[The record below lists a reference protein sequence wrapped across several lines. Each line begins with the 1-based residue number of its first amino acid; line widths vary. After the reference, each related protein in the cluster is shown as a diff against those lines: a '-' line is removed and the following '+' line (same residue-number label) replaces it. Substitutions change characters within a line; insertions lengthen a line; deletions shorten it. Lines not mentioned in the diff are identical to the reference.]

1 MKEGSLEAPVRH
13 TIDWQDES
21 YYDASAIEEE
31 MRRVFDIC
39 HGCRRCF
46 NLCESF
52 PRLFDMI
59 DEAPTGELDSVR
71 SSDFASVADA
81 CTLCD
86 MCFMTKCPYV
96 PPHDF
101 DLDFPHLILRYRAA
115 ERRAGG
121 GKFVPDQLGRMDR
134 NAALIRPIA
143 PLANWATRRS
153 NTVVRWFL
161 EKVTGIDARVILPK
175 FFRKS
180 FVAEAAANPLVP
192 NAQAP
197 AFGRKVALY
206 ATCYVNNNAPRA
218 GLAARKLLAHN
229 GVETRAVYPACCGMP
244 YLEQGDV
251 AKVAEQAVK
260 VAGQLRPLV
269 DQGLPIIPLTASCS
283 LMFKFEWPLIL
294 PENEDVAALSAATMD
309 ITEYLVDI
317 AKNEGLIGGMKPLI
331 GGITVHSACHARAQ
345 NMGAKALQLMKYIP
359 DTQVDHVERCSGH
372 GGTFGV
378 MAETHDAAMA
388 VGKTAMR
395 TVVRKGN
402 KYVTSECPLAAKHL
416 MQGVEVMDE
425 AAGGEPQAAP
435 EGPFHPAELM
445 AKAYGLIE

>member
-1 MKEGSLEAPVRH
+1 MQEGSLGAPTRH

-21 YYDASAIEEE
+21 WYDAAAIEAE
-31 MRRVFDIC
+31 MHRVFDIC

-59 DEAPTGELDSVR
+59 DEAETGELDSVA
-71 SSDFASVADA
+71 SEDFAQVADA

-96 PPHDF
+96 PPHEF
-101 DLDFPHLILRYRAA
+101 DLDFPHLMLRYRAA
-115 ERRAGG
+115 ERRHG
-121 GKFVPDQLGRMDR
+121 GKKLVPDQLGHMDR
-134 NAALIRPIA
+134 NAALARPFA
-143 PLANWATRRS
+143 PLVNWMTKRGNTLIRR
-153 NTVVRWFL
+153 L
-161 EKVTGIDARVILPK
+161 MEKLAGIDARAGLPM
-175 FFRKS
+175 FARRSFKS
-180 FVAEAAANPLVP
+180 QAARDPLAP

-197 AFGRKVALY
+197 AFGREAVIY
-206 ATCYVNNNAPRA
+206 ATCYVNSNNPDM
-218 GLAARKLLAHN
+218 GLATRKLLAHN
-229 GVETRAVYPACCGMP
+229 GVETRVDYSACCGMP
-244 YLEQGDV
+244 YLEQGDLEQV
-251 AKVAEQAVK
+251 AKQAVK
-260 VAGQLRPLV
+260 VARGLRPLV
-269 DQGLPIIPLTASCS
+269 DQGLPILTLTASCG

-294 PENEDVAALSAATMD
+294 PDNEDVIALSKATVD

-317 AKNEGLIGGMKPLI
+317 AKTEGLIGGMKPLE

-359 DTQVDHVERCSGH
+359 ETEVEHIERCSGH

-395 TVVRKGN
+395 TMVRQGKAF
-402 KYVTSECPLAAKHL
+402 VASECPLAAKHL
-416 MQGVEVMDE
+416 LQGARDMGE
-425 AAGGEPQAAP
+425 AGTLPQ
-435 EGPFHPAELM
+435 GPFHPIELM
-445 AKAYGLIE
+445 AKSYGLID

>member
-1 MKEGSLEAPVRH
+1 MKEGSLEAPTRH
-13 TIDWQDES
+13 KIAWQDDS
-21 YYDASAIEEE
+21 YYDAGAIEEE

-59 DEAPTGELDSVR
+59 DESETGELDSVP
-71 SSDFASVADA
+71 SSDFAQVADA

-96 PPHDF
+96 PPHEF

-115 ERRAGG
+115 ERAQGAV
-121 GKFVPDQLGRMDR
+121 KFVPEQLGRMDR
-134 NAALIRPIA
+134 NAALIRPVA
-143 PLANWATRRS
+143 ALANWATGRTNSLIRK
-153 NTVVRWFL
+153 VM
-161 EKVTGIDARVILPK
+161 EKLTGIDARVVLPK
-175 FFRKS
+175 FASKS
-180 FVAEAAANPLVP
+180 FVTQAKKDPVVP

-197 AFGRKVALY
+197 AFGRKAAIY
-206 ATCYVNNNAPRA
+206 ATCTVNHNTPEL
-218 GLAARKLLAHN
+218 GLAVRKLLAHN
-229 GVETRAVYPACCGMP
+229 GVETRVEYPACCGMP
-244 YLEQGDV
+244 FLEQGDV

-260 VAGQLRPLV
+260 VAADLRALV
-269 DQGLPIIPLTASCS
+269 DQGLPILTLTASCS

-294 PENEDVAALSAATMD
+294 PGNEDVKALAAATVD

-317 AKNEGLIGGMKPLI
+317 AKNEGLIAGMKPLE

-359 DTQVDHVERCSGH
+359 QTNVDHIERCSGH

-402 KYVTSECPLAAKHL
+402 AYVTSECPLAAKHL
-416 MQGVEVMDE
+416 VQGIEDMGE
-425 AAGGEPQAAP
+425 AETLPR
-435 EGPFHPAELM
+435 GPFHPAELM